1 MTGAQ
6 GPTSVAAP
14 GERGP
19 EAGDS
24 NRGGPKAIQLLVPVW
39 GTPFISQFLRVSLPT
54 LLAPGN
60 LPALAKSLPCK
71 LVFLTSSDDAADLR
85 DHAAVHYL
93 RSVCDVE
100 IRTIDDLITGD
111 NYSTTITLAYARAVR
126 AAGDAMLDTCFFFM
140 ISDYIMADGSL
151 ANVLAKMKAGYSGV
165 VAGNFQVV
173 EESAQES
180 FFKTFDPAGRKWLSM
195 RAS

>member
-14 GERGP
+14 RERGP

-71 LVFLTSSDDAADLR
+71 LVFLTSSDDATILN
-85 DHAAVHYL
+85 DH
-93 RSVCDVE
+93 
-100 IRTIDDLITGD
+100 
-111 NYSTTITLAYARAVR
+111 
-126 AAGDAMLDTCFFFM
+126 
-140 ISDYIMADGSL
+140 
-151 ANVLAKMKAGYSGV
+151 
-165 VAGNFQVV
+165 
-173 EESAQES
+173 
-180 FFKTFDPAGRKWLSM
+180 PAIYYM
-195 RAS
+195 RALCEV